1 MKSDSLPGRRG
12 EIRTTRRLPEH
23 FPKGIVVM
31 NVVYVLAPDRT
42 PLMPC
47 SAVIARL
54 LLTRGKAKVVR
65 RTPFTIKLHT
75 QPETTYTQPL
85 TLGVDTGSSVIG
97 SAVADEHGKVL
108 YLSEVAIRN
117 DIATTSDRASQT
129 SSRSSQSQNEIS
141 PRSLVKS
148 KKLHQN
154 GKILA
159 HHDEQNRGAPARNP
173 LCASIVTDH
182 VGGAGNGDL

>member
-1 MKSDSLPGRRG
+1 
-12 EIRTTRRLPEH
+12 
-23 FPKGIVVM
+23 M
-31 NVVYVLAPDRT
+31 NVVYVLAPDRR

-47 SAVIARL
+47 TSVIARL

-75 QPETTYTQPL
+75 LPETTYTQPL

-97 SAVADEHGKVL
+97 SAVADANGNVL
-108 YLSEVAIRN
+108 YLSEVEMRN

-129 SSRSSQSQNEIS
+129 SARSAHSQNALPQAEMGQ
-141 PRSLVKS
+141 S
-148 KKLHQN
+148 KKLHQD

-159 HHDEQNRGAPARNP
+159 HHDQQNRGTPA
-173 LCASIVTDH
+173 
-182 VGGAGNGDL
+182 